1 MRISP
6 MTLCYWIIVDT
17 KIIKFLFGAYPV
29 ETLIYCSVPRN
40 ISRVFCIINRSRHQK
55 TFCSICKTT
64 EPRDN
69 ILLKI
74 KLFKAFSINKKGH
87 F

>member
-1 MRISP
+1 MRIAP
-6 MTLCYWIIVDT
+6 MILYYWIIVDT
-17 KIIKFLFGAYPV
+17 KIIKFLLGAYLV

-40 ISRVFCIINRSRHQK
+40 TSRVFSIINRSRHRE
-55 TFCSICKTT
+55 TFCSTCNTT